1 VITGSPTSIY
11 AYITFA
17 SPPSGQVQVAWS
29 GPKGARSVTR
39 GPYRGRKL
47 EFFLRDSR
55 GLARGTWRARVTV
68 KGRLVYELKIRI
80 R

>member
-1 VITGSPTSIY
+1 
-11 AYITFA
+11 
-17 SPPSGQVQVAWS
+17 
-29 GPKGARSVTR
+29 VTR